1 MYRSLEELC
10 RMERETGKPFWK
22 IVQEDDCVE
31 QGISAEESF
40 AQMRGMYQAMQ
51 YADAHYDETLKSASG
66 LVGTEGTRMKRA
78 REAGTLLCGDFIGKV
93 MEKAL
98 KTSESNACMKRIVAA
113 PTAGSCG
120 VVPAVFL
127 SVQEERGFS
136 EECMVEALYVAA
148 GIGGVI
154 ANRAFLAGAAGGK
167 VSLMAMATDDVVKK
181 GASVLVVEKEIE
193 SIDESITVIR
203 VANGRAALSL
213 LSQAYFDYPASKMI
227 SIGITGTKGKST
239 TTYMIRDIIEKSGK
253 TCGIVGTIGV
263 AIAGKVTPTE
273 HTTPES
279 YDLQRYFKDMV
290 DAGCEYMVM
299 EVSSQGI
306 KMDRVAGMHFN
317 YGIFTNITPDHI
329 GPNEHADF
337 NEYLYCKSRLFTMC
351 DIGIVNRDDP
361 HWKEM
366 IKDATCEIKTYGT
379 EDADMTATEIEHV
392 NNEGNLCMKFHA
404 NGLLNGDIIVGLPG
418 RFNIYNGMCAAC
430 TGALLK
436 MPEEVI
442 LHALEHVKVR
452 GRVENVPTGRGFS
465 VLIDFAHNGVSTES
479 VLKTLRGY
487 NPHRIIAIFGCGG
500 NRSKLRRYEMGEAV
514 GNLAELAIVTSDNPR
529 TEDVM
534 DIVKDIEVGLAKTN
548 GEYVV
553 IPDRQEAVNYAVDH
567 AEDGDMIILLGKGH
581 EEYQEINGVKYHY
594 SEREAVM
601 NALAR

>member
-1 MYRSLEELC
+1 MKLSKLVEHIEYELVQGSLDTEVADIAYDS
-10 RMERETGKPFWK
+10 RK
-22 IVQEDDCVE
+22 IKE
-31 QGISAEESF
+31 
-40 AQMRGMYQAMQ
+40 GMLFVAI
-51 YADAHYDETLKSASG
+51 
-66 LVGTEGTRMKRA
+66 
-78 REAGTLLCGDFIGKV
+78 AGT
-93 MEKAL
+93 
-98 KTSESNACMKRIVAA
+98 
-113 PTAGSCG
+113 
-120 VVPAVFL
+120 VVDGHKYIP
-127 SVQEERGFS
+127 
-136 EECMVEALYVAA
+136 
-148 GIGGVI
+148 
-154 ANRAFLAGAAGGK
+154 
-167 VSLMAMATDDVVKK
+167 DDVKK

-290 DAGCEYMVM
+290 GAGCEYMVM

-351 DIGIVNRDDP
+351 DVGIVNRDDP

-404 NGLLNGDIIVGLPG
+404 NGLLNGDIIVWNPVLQSAFEISSMGI
-418 RFNIYNGMCAAC
+418 RVDRA
-430 TGALLK
+430 
-436 MPEEVI
+436 
-442 LHALEHVKVR
+442 ALEKQLWLKNAGDRKKLYFHSLLLEGKLPQTMGGGIGQSRLCMLLLQKCHIGEVQA
-452 GRVENVPTGRGFS
+452 GLWPDE
-465 VLIDFAHNGVSTES
+465 VLTECEKAGVF
-479 VLKTLRGY
+479 L
-487 NPHRIIAIFGCGG
+487 F
-500 NRSKLRRYEMGEAV
+500 
-514 GNLAELAIVTSDNPR
+514 
-529 TEDVM
+529 
-534 DIVKDIEVGLAKTN
+534 
-548 GEYVV
+548 
-553 IPDRQEAVNYAVDH
+553 
-567 AEDGDMIILLGKGH
+567 
-581 EEYQEINGVKYHY
+581 
-594 SEREAVM
+594 
-601 NALAR
+601 